1 LKATH
6 SYGSQLS
13 QCCSQAG
20 ALELVWRDFWRYGY
34 TLDQRKVKTMDKFE
48 EALRKKLEEKFD
60 KSWINDHMIIIG
72 PDADTKEEEA
82 DNAD

>member
-1 LKATH
+1 
-6 SYGSQLS
+6 
-13 QCCSQAG
+13 
-20 ALELVWRDFWRYGY
+20 
-34 TLDQRKVKTMDKFE
+34 MDKFE

-60 KSWINDHMIIIG
+60 KSWLNDHMIIIG